1 MAAGGDTGSR
11 NETVAMKQQVGFF
24 LQLAVLALLPVV
36 SYLELSGEL
45 HLLFI
50 PTCLVIGLV
59 LFLVGWKL
67 RES

>member
-1 MAAGGDTGSR
+1 
-11 NETVAMKQQVGFF
+11 MKQQVGFF

-36 SYLELSGEL
+36 SYMELTGDL

-50 PTCLVIGLV
+50 PISLVIGLV
-59 LFLVGWKL
+59 LFIVGWKL